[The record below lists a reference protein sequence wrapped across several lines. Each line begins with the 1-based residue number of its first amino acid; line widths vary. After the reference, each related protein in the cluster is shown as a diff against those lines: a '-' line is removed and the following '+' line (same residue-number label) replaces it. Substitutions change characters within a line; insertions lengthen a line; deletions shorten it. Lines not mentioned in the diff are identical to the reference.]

1 VPFSARLAAA
11 PAASGLVRLSRNGAL
26 RARPLGRGSSQP
38 ISGEDECAE
47 DHVGIVPDP
56 ESRRAGGRCLFLR
69 FLIAPGHLCA
79 GRVTSPVRPEAG
91 ELLLSR
97 AGKLTVFTGV
107 FVRREP
113 EVTDGLF
120 VSWAVCSRQARARAR
135 RV

>member
-1 VPFSARLAAA
+1 
-11 PAASGLVRLSRNGAL
+11 
-26 RARPLGRGSSQP
+26 
-38 ISGEDECAE
+38 
-47 DHVGIVPDP
+47 VPDP

-113 EVTDGLF
+113 EVTDGLPRL
-120 VSWAVCSRQARARAR
+120 VGCVQPAGKGAGQASLSADTGIQQPPGKGGGL
-135 RV
+135 